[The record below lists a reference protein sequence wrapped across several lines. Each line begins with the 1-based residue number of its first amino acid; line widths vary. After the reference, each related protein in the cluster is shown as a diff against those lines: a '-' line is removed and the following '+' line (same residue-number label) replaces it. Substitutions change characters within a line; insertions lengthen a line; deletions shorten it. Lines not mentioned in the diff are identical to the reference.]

1 MRLSPSILTTTL
13 LISTITQQ
21 QYILLENWE
30 KTKNCFGFQHW
41 FLITLFGT
49 WHGFGWWRLILFWK
63 KGHIFVSVFLRIIFK
78 TWLLIDEQNDD
89 IEMYA
94 FFTYSCFEIDSVV
107 VQHEQQCLHDR
118 CAVIRVQI
126 DGFYFCFRKEHR
138 EKLEKKDKTINREIL
153 LIYRRKTDVS
163 MQWKFLVF
171 HTGQP
176 I

>member
-1 MRLSPSILTTTL
+1 MTILNKKSSLSFTNSRYEMRLSPSILKSTL

-49 WHGFGWWRLILFWK
+49 WHGFGWWRLILFFEK

-94 FFTYSCFEIDSVV
+94 FFYIFMFWDWLSCCTVWATMLEWSV
-107 VQHEQQCLHDR
+107 CCDPGP
-118 CAVIRVQI
+118 
-126 DGFYFCFRKEHR
+126 D
-138 EKLEKKDKTINREIL
+138 
-153 LIYRRKTDVS
+153 
-163 MQWKFLVF
+163 QWGLFLF
-171 HTGQP
+171 P
-176 I
+176 ERA